1 MLINVNSQFLL
12 AVPIPTFLRRKCYI
26 PNLILSKEIEKTFQ
40 LCYPFLRKLE
50 KQDLMVK

>member
-12 AVPIPTFLRRKCYI
+12 AVPTFLRRKCYI